1 MSHPHE
7 SQPSSDNTL
16 GARGRGYHQSRGG
29 RGKYLRARGH
39 GHRFGRPAVFQ
50 ERLLLEGEQ
59 PELLDE
65 AEAVEREARY
75 ARRTLG
81 TNADRYEEPEPEI
94 GADGQPIEEPE
105 IDLSAF
111 LARQR
116 VEDPP
121 DLLLESTTVDDDDV
135 DHSLTHITS
144 NPLAKCHPRK
154 GKIQQIEWDASLEE
168 LQHDKNVAQA
178 QSDLKERLR
187 ANAARQMG
195 KTATR
200 QHGSRRGQGAKPLK
214 EAPPLPQDHQLPT
227 KSPKAEM
234 EDFLAELLG

>member
-1 MSHPHE
+1 
-7 SQPSSDNTL
+7 
-16 GARGRGYHQSRGG
+16 
-29 RGKYLRARGH
+29 
-39 GHRFGRPAVFQ
+39 VFQ

-65 AEAVEREARY
+65 AEAVERDGRY

-116 VEDPP
+116 VEDSPE
-121 DLLLESTTVDDDDV
+121 LLLESTTVDDDDV

-144 NPLAKCHPRK
+144 NPLAKCHTRK

-200 QHGSRRGQGAKPLK
+200 QHSRRPVKPLK

-227 KSPKAEM
+227 KSSRAEM
-234 EDFLAELLG
+234 EDFLGELLG

>member
-1 MSHPHE
+1 MSHPHQ
-7 SQPSSDNTL
+7 SQPSSDNTP
-16 GARGRGYHQSRGG
+16 GARGRYHHRSRGG
-29 RGKYLRARGH
+29 RGKYIRARGR
-39 GHRFGRPAVFQ
+39 GHHFGRPAVFQ

-65 AEAVEREARY
+65 AEAVERDGRY

-116 VEDPP
+116 VEDSPE
-121 DLLLESTTVDDDDV
+121 LLLESTTVDDDDV

-144 NPLAKCHPRK
+144 NPLAKCHTRK

-200 QHGSRRGQGAKPLK
+200 QHSRRPVKPLK

-227 KSPKAEM
+227 KSSRAEM
-234 EDFLAELLG
+234 EDFLGELLG